1 MAVPIPS
8 LTTLST
14 ATVKP
19 TVIFTTPPNYAARLS
34 SLLTLK
40 GHNPLWCPTITT
52 SPTPQLLFPHLSPP
66 FLSLFSAVAFP
77 SRASI
82 TSFSLAATSL
92 PKPLLPSQGP
102 TFILAAL
109 GKDSELIDTPFVSQ
123 ICSNSQRIK
132 VIVPPIATPNSLAL
146 SLGEGYG
153 RKVLCS
159 VPKVV
164 GLNEPPVVPDFL
176 QDLKSGG
183 WLPVRVDAYETRWL
197 GPDCV
202 KVVMDKWQ
210 EEKEDEVYAIV
221 FTSSGEVE
229 GLLKSLKEFGWDWG
243 MVRRR
248 LPRLVVAAHGPVT
261 AAGAER
267 LGVDVNVVSSDFG
280 SFQGVV
286 DALDVHL
293 KALAE
298 EI

>member
-1 MAVPIPS
+1 MAVPILN

-14 ATVKP
+14 ATVKR
-19 TVIFTTPPNYAARLS
+19 TVIFTTPTNYAARLS
-34 SLLTLK
+34 DLLTLK

-52 SPTPQLLFPHLSPP
+52 SPTPQSLFPYLSPSS
-66 FLSLFSAVAFP
+66 LSLFSAVAFP

-92 PKPLLPSQGP
+92 PKPLLPSHGP
-102 TFILAAL
+102 TLILAAL
-109 GKDSELIDTPFVSQ
+109 GKDSELIDTPFISQ
-123 ICSNSQRIK
+123 ICSNLQRIK
-132 VIVPPIATPNSLAL
+132 ILVPPIATPNSLAL
-146 SLGEGYG
+146 SLGQGYG
-153 RKVLCS
+153 RKVLCP

-176 QDLKSGG
+176 NDLKSGG
-183 WLPVRVDAYETRWL
+183 WFPVRVDAYETRWL

-202 KVVMDKWQ
+202 KGVVEKGQ
-210 EEKEDEVYAIV
+210 EEKEDEAYAIV

-229 GLLKSLKEFGWDWG
+229 GFLKSLKELGWDWG

-248 LPRLVVAAHGPVT
+248 WPRLVVAAHGPIT

-267 LGVDVNVVSSDFG
+267 LGVEVDAVSSDFG

-293 KALAE
+293 KGLNM
-298 EI
+298 

>member
-1 MAVPIPS
+1 MAVPIPN

-34 SLLTLK
+34 DLLTLK

-52 SPTPQLLFPHLSPP
+52 SPTPQSLFLHLSPSS
-66 FLSLFSAVAFP
+66 LSLFSAVAFP

-92 PKPLLPSQGP
+92 RKPLLPSHGP

-109 GKDSELIDTPFVSQ
+109 GKDSELIDTPFISQ
-123 ICSNSQRIK
+123 ICSNLQRIK
-132 VIVPPIATPNSLAL
+132 IIVPPVATPSSLAL
-146 SLGEGYG
+146 SLGEGCS
-153 RKVLCS
+153 RKVLCP
-159 VPKVV
+159 VPKVI

-176 QDLKSGG
+176 NDLKNGG
-183 WLPVRVDAYETRWL
+183 WFPVRVDAYETRWL

-202 KVVMDKWQ
+202 KEMLKKGQ
-210 EEKEDEVYAIV
+210 EEKENELYAIV

-248 LPRLVVAAHGPVT
+248 WPRLVVAAHGPVT

-267 LGVDVNVVSSDFG
+267 LGVDVDVVSSDFS

-286 DALDVHL
+286 DALDVHF
-293 KALAE
+293 KALGE
-298 EI
+298 